1 MTVTSIPIQASTSL
15 DIAAASV
22 QGTQRRSFDPSW
34 EICPVHRGDL
44 ADLKRLFLKLHL
56 YNGSLDPRFA
66 LADDWERHFDTMM
79 ERALAGEGRLALLAR
94 DRAMGRPLG
103 FALAALQ
110 DGGPLWKHR
119 DGVEV
124 EALYVER
131 AWRGTGLSEAL
142 LAAALSWAE
151 DLGQPVV
158 QLYVTAGNE
167 RAIRFYERQGFRAVQ
182 MLLAKSR
189 RKREPSASR
198 HQGGHARGPR
208 DGTGPLSE
216 PGGQARDVEGGAGQQ
231 MLQAG
236 LRQAAIAGMA

>member
-1 MTVTSIPIQASTSL
+1 MVATKPSGSFPRLSR
-15 DIAAASV
+15 AAASTV
-22 QGTQRRSFDPSW
+22 ADQSLRTTDDGW
-34 EICPVHRGDL
+34 EIRPVGRGDI

-66 LADDWERHFDTMM
+66 LADDWERHFDAMM

-94 DRAMGRPLG
+94 DRVTGRPVG

-131 AWRGTGLSEAL
+131 AWRGTGLAEAL

-182 MLLAKSR
+182 GIMR
-189 RKREPSASR
+189 RALPA
-198 HQGGHARGPR
+198 
-208 DGTGPLSE
+208 T
-216 PGGQARDVEGGAGQQ
+216 
-231 MLQAG
+231 
-236 LRQAAIAGMA
+236 

>member
-1 MTVTSIPIQASTSL
+1 MVATKPSGSFPRLSC
-15 DIAAASV
+15 AAASAAAD
-22 QGTQRRSFDPSW
+22 RSPLVADDGW
-34 EICPVHRGDL
+34 EIRRVGRGDL

-66 LADDWERHFDTMM
+66 LADDWERHFDAMM
-79 ERALAGEGRLALLAR
+79 KRALTGEGRLALLAR
-94 DRAMGRPLG
+94 DRVTGRPLG

-131 AWRGTGLSEAL
+131 AWRGTGLAEAL

-158 QLYVTAGNE
+158 QLYVTASNE

-182 MLLAKSR
+182 GIM
-189 RKREPSASR
+189 RKA
-198 HQGGHARGPR
+198 
-208 DGTGPLSE
+208 L
-216 PGGQARDVEGGAGQQ
+216 PGR
-231 MLQAG
+231 
-236 LRQAAIAGMA
+236 